1 MQKKNDLTTGPIGP
15 ALIAF
20 TLPTLASSILQ
31 SANGSID
38 TIWVGRLLGENA
50 VAATTNGNLVIF
62 LLTAFVFGFGM
73 ASTILIGQSM
83 GRDDVTAARRVVGTV
98 VGSFLPISA
107 ALGVVGWFLS
117 PALLSVLETPAEV
130 VPLALDFLQIVFL
143 ALPAI
148 LIMTM
153 LMMALRGAG
162 DAMTPLI
169 FMGVA
174 VVICAGLNPFLIL
187 GIGPFPRLGI
197 GGSALALTLANYIS
211 LIAMLIYIYR
221 RDLPLRLRGAEIRY
235 LKPDISILRL
245 MVVKGFP
252 MGLQMIVIS
261 GSLLAMMSL
270 VNRQGVDTTAAF
282 GATQQLWTYV
292 QMPAM
297 AIGAAVSAMAAQ
309 NIGADRWDRVDEITR
324 LGILYNLLLTGV
336 LIALLLLADR
346 AAMTVFLGSESAAVG
361 IGQHITR
368 LASWGF
374 LPFAVTMV
382 LFATVRANGQVFWP
396 LIILFISMFPV
407 RLGFAYGLQ
416 GTLGADA
423 IWWSFPA
430 GMIVTMLLA
439 IVLYRYGNWR
449 NDRDMRVP
457 DADSAETSALAASM
471 SGETTTSIGSPANPR
486 RRRDQD

>member
-1 MQKKNDLTTGPIGP
+1 MQKRNDLTTGPIGP
-15 ALIAF
+15 ALISF

-38 TIWVGRLLGENA
+38 TIWVGRLIGEDA
-50 VAATTNGNLVIF
+50 VAATTNGNLVVF

-83 GRDDVTAARRVVGTV
+83 GREDVTAARRVTGTV
-98 VGSFLPISA
+98 IGTFLPVSIL
-107 ALGVVGWFLS
+107 LGVAGWFLS
-117 PALLSVLETPAEV
+117 PALLTVLETPPSVFA
-130 VPLALDFLQIVFL
+130 LALEFLRIVFL

-148 LIMTM
+148 LILTI

-162 DAMTPLI
+162 DAVTPLI

-174 VVICAGLNPFLIL
+174 VALCAVMNPLLIL
-187 GIGPFPRLGI
+187 GIGPLPRMGI

-211 LIAMLIYIYR
+211 LAAMLVYIYR
-221 RDLPLRLRGAEIRY
+221 RDLSLRLRGAELAY
-235 LKPDISILRL
+235 LKPDLSILRL

-252 MGLQMIVIS
+252 IGLQMIVIS
-261 GSLLAMMSL
+261 GSLLAMMAL

-309 NIGADRWDRVDEITR
+309 NIGAGRWDRVSEITR
-324 LGILYNLLLTGV
+324 LGILFNVVLTGA
-336 LIALLLLADR
+336 LIAVLLLADR
-346 AAMTVFLGSESAAVG
+346 AAMMLFLGAESPAIA

-368 LASWGF
+368 IATWGF
-374 LPFAVTMV
+374 IPFAITMV
-382 LFATVRANGQVFWP
+382 LFATVRANGQVYWP
-396 LIILFISMFPV
+396 LLILFIAMFPV

-423 IWWSFPA
+423 VWLSFPA
-430 GMIVTMLLA
+430 GTVVTMLLA
-439 IVLYRYGNWR
+439 MVLYRFGNWR
-449 NDRDMRVP
+449 DQRDMRVP
-457 DADSAETSALAASM
+457 GDDPADTSPLAATVSADTPTTP
-471 SGETTTSIGSPANPR
+471 SGTTTPPR
-486 RRRDQD
+486 RREE

>member
-1 MQKKNDLTTGPIGP
+1 MQKRNDLTTGPIGP
-15 ALIAF
+15 ALISF

-38 TIWVGRLLGENA
+38 TIWVGRLIGEDA
-50 VAATTNGNLVIF
+50 VAATTNGNLVVF

-83 GRDDVTAARRVVGTV
+83 GRDDVTAARRVTGTV
-98 VGSFLPISA
+98 IGTFLPVSILLGA
-107 ALGVVGWFLS
+107 AGWFLS
-117 PALLSVLETPAEV
+117 PALLHILETPPEV
-130 VPLALDFLQIVFL
+130 FALALQFLQIIFL

-148 LIMTM
+148 LILTM

-162 DAMTPLI
+162 DAVTPLI

-174 VVICAGLNPFLIL
+174 VALCAVMNPFLIL
-187 GIGPFPRLGI
+187 GLGPLPRMGI
-197 GGSALALTLANYIS
+197 GGSALALTLANYLS
-211 LIAMLIYIYR
+211 LAAMLIYAYR
-221 RDLPLRLRGAEIRY
+221 RDLPLRLRGSELAY
-235 LKPDISILRL
+235 LKPDLSILRL

-252 MGLQMIVIS
+252 IGLQMIVIS
-261 GSLLAMMSL
+261 GSLLAMMAL

-309 NIGADRWDRVDEITR
+309 NIGAGRWDRVDQITR
-324 LGILYNLLLTGV
+324 YGIGFNIALTGA
-336 LIALLLLADR
+336 LIAVLLLADR
-346 AAMTVFLGSESAAVG
+346 AAMMLFLGAESPAIA

-374 LPFAVTMV
+374 IPFAITMV
-382 LFATVRANGQVFWP
+382 LFATVRANGQVIWP

-416 GTLGADA
+416 GTLGPDA

-430 GMIVTMLLA
+430 GTVVTMLLA
-439 IVLYRYGNWR
+439 MALYRFGNWR
-449 NDRDMRVP
+449 EQRDMQIDGDEAATLTATVS
-457 DADSAETSALAASM
+457 ADTPTTP
-471 SGETTTSIGSPANPR
+471 SGTATPPR
-486 RRRDQD
+486 RREE

>member
-1 MQKKNDLTTGPIGP
+1 MQKKNDLTTGAISP

-20 TLPTLASSILQ
+20 TLPTLAASILQ

-38 TIWVGRLLGENA
+38 TIWVGRLLGETA
-50 VAATTNGNLVIF
+50 VAATTNGNLVLF

-83 GRDDVTAARRVVGTV
+83 GRNDVIAARRVVGTV
-98 VGSFLPISA
+98 VGSFLPVSA
-107 ALGVVGWFLS
+107 ALGVAGWFLS
-117 PALLSVLETPAEV
+117 PALLAVLDTPAEV

-169 FMGVA
+169 FMAVA
-174 VVICAGLNPFLIL
+174 VVLCAMLNPFFIL

-197 GGSALALTLANYIS
+197 GGSALALTLANYIG
-211 LIAMLIYIYR
+211 LIAMLAYIYW
-221 RDLPLRLRGAEIRY
+221 RDLPLRLRGAELRW
-235 LKPDISILRL
+235 LMPDVSILRL

-309 NIGADRWDRVDEITR
+309 NIGAGRWDRVDEITR
-324 LGILYNLLLTGV
+324 LGIIYNLLLTGA

-346 AAMTVFLGSESAAVG
+346 AAMMVFLGSESNAVA

-374 LPFAVTMV
+374 LPFAITMV
-382 LFATVRANGQVFWP
+382 LFATVRANGQVYWP

-416 GTLGADA
+416 GMLGADA

-439 IVLYRYGNWR
+439 IVLYRYGGWR
-449 NDRDMRVP
+449 NEREMRVP
-457 DADSAETSALAASM
+457 DSDSAEASALAASM
-471 SGETTTSIGSPANPR
+471 SGETTSSISSAANPPR
-486 RRRDQD
+486 RRDEP